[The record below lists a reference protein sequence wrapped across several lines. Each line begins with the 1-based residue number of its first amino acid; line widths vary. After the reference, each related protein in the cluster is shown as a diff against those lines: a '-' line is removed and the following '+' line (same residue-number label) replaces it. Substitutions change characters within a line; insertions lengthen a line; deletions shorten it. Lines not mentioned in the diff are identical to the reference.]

1 MKTRFNSYWI
11 QIWLLF
17 PCIDYLKAVLSHENK
32 TLSFNCLQCLIDV
45 KIFRLLIKL
54 HSARN
59 VFFAKELKIYSKGTD
74 HEHNSSSC
82 KYLIVVTVHQ

>member
-1 MKTRFNSYWI
+1 MDKCARNKYGATLRQKETRFYSYWI

-45 KIFRLLIKL
+45 KIFRLIKL
-54 HSARN
+54 HSVCSPVSKRLR
-59 VFFAKELKIYSKGTD
+59 KLKSLL
-74 HEHNSSSC
+74 SS
-82 KYLIVVTVHQ
+82 IA